1 MSEIDRYSGSF
12 GFDPVDGRHHFA
24 VIIPESGRSGE
35 VVRVL
40 ECPRFVEGLGTGVPA
55 NAMERVEFSSSSW
68 EAICEPVRAVFN
80 LRLKENKRKPGKWH
94 AGVNYLAPHYGKE
107 LVLLGWGLED
117 APTDR
122 TDAVFKNWRGLAPE
136 ERWWLYSTANAPF
149 SHNSRKGRGIGWR
162 KALSIAL
169 SENPLIDVPGESSYP
184 NLPSSNPAP
193 TDSSHALGNILGAKP
208 RKKKSPTAQLVSLAG
223 GGEEL
228 QTNPPTQQTMFN
240 L

>member
-1 MSEIDRYSGSF
+1 MSDVDRFSGSF
-12 GFDPVDGRHHFA
+12 GFDPSDGRHHFA
-24 VIIPESGRSGE
+24 VIIPESGRPGE

-40 ECPRFVEGLGTGVPA
+40 ECPRFIEGMEVPA
-55 NAMERVEFSSSSW
+55 NAVERVEFSSSSW
-68 EAICEPVRAVFN
+68 GGICEPVRAVFN

-94 AGVNYLAPHYGKE
+94 TGVNYLAPHYGKE

-117 APTDR
+117 APADR

-169 SENPLIDVPGESSYP
+169 SENPLIELPGESGYP
-184 NLPSSNPAP
+184 SIPSSNPAP
-193 TDSSHALGNILGAKP
+193 TDSTKEMGAILGAKP
-208 RKKKSPTAQLVSLAG
+208 RKKKSPATKGLSPQG
-223 GGEEL
+223 GPEES
-228 QTNPPTQQTMFN
+228 QTTYPTQQTMFN

>member
-1 MSEIDRYSGSF
+1 MSGIDQCSGSF
-12 GFDPVDGRHHFA
+12 GFDPADGRHHFA
-24 VIIPESGRSGE
+24 VLIPVSGRSGE
-35 VVRVL
+35 ATRVF
-40 ECPRFVEGLGTGVPA
+40 ECPSFVEGLSAGVPA
-55 NAMERVEFSSSSW
+55 NAMERVEFSSFAW

-80 LRLKENKRKPGKWH
+80 LRLKANKRKPGKWH
-94 AGVNYLAPHYGKE
+94 SGVNYLAPHYGKE

-117 APTDR
+117 APADR

-169 SENPLIDVPGESSYP
+169 SENPLIELGGESAF
-184 NLPSSNPAP
+184 SSLSTSQPHPA
-193 TDSSHALGNILGAKP
+193 DSTHALGTVLGAKP
-208 RKKKSPTAQLVSLAG
+208 RKKKSPAAQSPPPQG
-223 GGEEL
+223 GQKES
-228 QTNPPTQQTMFN
+228 QSIIPTQQILFS